1 MSPRHGFAS
10 LLCGL
15 FLAACATPPLPEVEH
30 ARASYDSA
38 KSDRNVTANA
48 PVALY
53 EAEKTLRSADK
64 AWDSDGDREEA
75 VHQAYL
81 TEKRVE
87 IARAIATRRGADQEA
102 EKLNAER
109 QQVLLGARTREIDVL
124 QEKLAALG
132 AKQTDRGA
140 VVTLGDV
147 LFDFNRA
154 DLKPGAQQN
163 LYRLVSFLREN
174 TDRELLVEGHTDS
187 VGSESYNLEL
197 SQRRADSVRAF
208 MVQNGVA
215 PGRILTG
222 GFGKA
227 YPIVSNDSA
236 EGRQLNRRVEVVIL
250 DPGQRASEA
259 ARGRLFAPS
268 LTR

>member
-1 MSPRHGFAS
+1 MSTRHRVAS
-10 LLCGL
+10 LLLGL
-15 FLAACATPPLPEVEH
+15 FLAACATPPLPALEH
-30 ARASYDSA
+30 ARASVDSA
-38 KSDRNVTANA
+38 KRDADVAANA

-53 EAEKTLRSADK
+53 EAEKSLRSADK
-64 AWDSDGDREEA
+64 AWETDGDLDEA
-75 VHQAYL
+75 VHRAYL

-87 IARAIATRRGADQEA
+87 IARAVALRRSADEEA

-109 QQVLLGARTREIDVL
+109 QKVILGARTKEIDAL
-124 QEKLAALG
+124 QAKLAALG

-140 VVTLGDV
+140 VITLGDV

-187 VGSESYNLEL
+187 VGSDAYNIEL

-208 MVQNGVA
+208 LVQNGVG
-215 PGRILTG
+215 PERILTS

-227 YPIVSNDSA
+227 YPVASNDTP
-236 EGRQLNRRVEVVIL
+236 EGRQQNRRVEVIIL
-250 DPGQRASEA
+250 DPGQRAID
-259 ARGRLFAPS
+259 ARRA
-268 LTR
+268 R

>member
-1 MSPRHGFAS
+1 MSARQCFAS
-10 LLCGL
+10 ILCALL
-15 FLAACATPPLPEVEH
+15 FVACATPPLPEVEQ

-38 KSDRNVTANA
+38 KRDRNVTANA

-53 EAEKTLRSADK
+53 EAEKTLRSADE
-64 AWDSDGDREEA
+64 AWDSEGDLEEA
-75 VHQAYL
+75 IHRAYL

-87 IARAIATRRGADQEA
+87 IARAIADRRAADLEA

-109 QQVLLGARTREIDVL
+109 QQVILGARTREIDAL
-124 QEKLAALG
+124 QAKLAALG
-132 AKQTDRGA
+132 AKKTERGA

-163 LYRLVSFLREN
+163 LYQLVSFLREN

-187 VGSESYNLEL
+187 VGSDAYNLEL
-197 SQRRADSVRAF
+197 SQQRADSVRAF
-208 MVQNGVA
+208 LVQNA
-215 PGRILTG
+215 ISRERILTG

-227 YPIVSNDSA
+227 YPVASNDSP

-250 DPGQRASEA
+250 DPGQRATDA
-259 ARGRLFAPS
+259 ARR
-268 LTR
+268 R

>member
-1 MSPRHGFAS
+1 MSPRYGFAIV
-10 LLCGL
+10 LCGL
-15 FLAACATPPLPEVEH
+15 FFAACATPPLPELEN

-38 KSDRNVTANA
+38 KSDRNVTSNA

-53 EAEKTLRSADK
+53 EAEKTLRTAEK
-64 AWDSDGDREEA
+64 AWDSESDREEA

-87 IARAIATRRGADQEA
+87 IARAIADRRAADQEA

-109 QQVLLGARTREIDVL
+109 QRVILGARTREIDAL
-124 QEKLAALG
+124 QAKLAALG

-163 LYRLVSFLREN
+163 LYRLVTFLREN

-197 SQRRADSVRAF
+197 SQQRADSVRAF
-208 MVQNGVA
+208 LVQNGIS
-215 PGRILTG
+215 PERILTG

-227 YPIVSNDSA
+227 YPIASNDSPG
-236 EGRQLNRRVEVVIL
+236 GRQLNRRVEVVIL
-250 DPGQRASEA
+250 DPGQRASDA
-259 ARGRLFAPS
+259 ARGRLS
-268 LTR
+268 GS